1 MSIDILKK
9 IASAGLVGRGGAS
22 FPTAQKWAAVK
33 DALKTKKLGY
43 IIINGAEG
51 EPGVKKDGYIIANY
65 PEEVLNGVYAAD
77 QFLGSVKIKR
87 IYFFLNHEYYQ
98 KYSAGLK
105 KILANKKYSAL
116 AKKLEFFLKPNNL
129 AYIGGEETALLNL
142 IEGKKIQPRL
152 KPPYP
157 TASGLHNHPTLINNT
172 ETFYNVSRV
181 LRGQY
186 EEDRFYT
193 ITGGVKRP
201 GVYKLPINLTIE
213 EVLKRTGN
221 YPAWPF
227 FVQSGGEASGEVFN
241 SDQLDQPVAGAGSIM
256 IYHEEETDRRKLLK
270 YWLKFYQNQ
279 SCGQCT
285 PCREGTYRLWEI
297 INKKEIDYKL
307 FWEIVLSLEET
318 SFCGLGSSLP
328 VPLKSYF
335 NNIVK
340 TVKK

>member
-1 MSIDILKK
+1 M
-9 IASAGLVGRGGAS
+9 ASAGLVGRGGAS

-43 IIINGAEG
+43 IIVNGAEG

-77 QFLGSVKIKR
+77 QFLGAAKIKR

-98 KYSAGLK
+98 KYGAGLK
-105 KILANKKYSAL
+105 KVLEAKRYGAL
-116 AKKLEFFLKPNNL
+116 AKKIEFFLKPESL
-129 AYIGGEETALLNL
+129 TYICGEETALLNL

-157 TASGLHNHPTLINNT
+157 TASGLHGHPTLINNT
-172 ETFYNVSRV
+172 ETFYNVSR
-181 LRGQY
+181 LARDKY

-201 GVYKLPINLTIE
+201 GVHRLPINLTIE
-213 EVLKRTGN
+213 EVLKRTDN

-227 FVQSGGEASGEVFN
+227 FVQAGGEASGEVFN
-241 SDQLDQPVAGAGSIM
+241 SDQLDRPVEGTGSIM
-256 IYHEEETDRRKLLK
+256 VYHAAETDRRKLLK
-270 YWLKFYQNQ
+270 YWLKFYHEQ
-279 SCGQCT
+279 SCGQCA
-285 PCREGTYRLWEI
+285 PCREGTYRLWEL

-307 FWEIVLSLEET
+307 FWEIVSSLEET
-318 SFCGLGSSLP
+318 SFCALGSSLP
-328 VPLKSYF
+328 IPLKSYF

-340 TVKK
+340 IVKK